1 MKKKFHV
8 NSLFFKIVCTAL
20 IGIVII
26 SVMENIVN
34 IMFSKSVF
42 VNSFAESQ
50 EKIFDQIDSEFYDFY
65 KDMTVIL
72 NDVSTSDA
80 AEEYLH
86 GSGSALEQMKQGYD
100 LEQLVKSSRLDEYY
114 QASFFLICKNQ
125 TSYLYRNTDR
135 FTVEEQEILDS
146 SVAAEAMA
154 DPGRIICR
162 YQESGFS
169 SVNSGEPVVIFA
181 KAWAAEEGEPAD
193 MLAFIAIKED
203 EIRRMY
209 SAFTVETS
217 DIVILN
223 EENDVLSSDNMA
235 YFDPESDERKTLN
248 RAVQEMTEQDLHR
261 AEFATGM
268 THKTY
273 LMQRLQNTNYKI
285 MGTIDFDAAFWGEYR
300 IWDVILM
307 TFAIMI
313 AIVFLI
319 FIFIRQ
325 QTRPLDRLA
334 ETMMNSKHMNFKEHV
349 PVEGTD
355 EVRELSETYNQMV
368 DELGKYVDR
377 VISVEQDK
385 RAAEIHALQMQ
396 INPHYMY
403 NTLASI
409 KWLIWQGDT
418 QKSTAVIDAFISL
431 LRNTI
436 SNTEEF
442 ITVEQEIDNLKNYV
456 LINQAR
462 YGDAVQ
468 AEFFVLPQCLQ
479 YKVPKLIL
487 QPFVE
492 NAFFHG
498 FPEGRRGTIQIFV
511 KEEAENLRFEIID
524 DGVGMTAEQLRRLSA
539 GERSKAEHFTGIGI
553 GNVDE
558 RIKLIYGMDYG
569 INIFSEKEKG
579 TTILLLLRKNPK
591 GVQAAAGTGEES
603 AAAAGPAR
611 THG

>member
-80 AEEYLH
+80 AEEYRH

-135 FTVEEQEILDS
+135 FTVEKQEILDS

-181 KAWAAEEGEPAD
+181 KAWGAEDGKPAD
-193 MLAFIAIKED
+193 MLTFTAIKED

-235 YFDPESDERKTLN
+235 YFDPESNESKTLN

-268 THKTY
+268 SHKTY

-285 MGTIDFDAAFWGEYR
+285 IGTIDFDAAFWGEYR
-300 IWDVILM
+300 IWDVVLM

-313 AIVFLI
+313 VIVFLI

-377 VISVEQDK
+377 VIS
-385 RAAEIHALQMQ
+385 
-396 INPHYMY
+396 
-403 NTLASI
+403 
-409 KWLIWQGDT
+409 
-418 QKSTAVIDAFISL
+418 
-431 LRNTI
+431 
-436 SNTEEF
+436 
-442 ITVEQEIDNLKNYV
+442 VEQEIDNLKNYV

>member
-135 FTVEEQEILDS
+135 FTVEKQEILDS

-154 DPGRIICR
+154 DPDRIICR

-181 KAWAAEEGEPAD
+181 KAWGAEDGKPAD

-235 YFDPESDERKTLN
+235 YFDPESNESKTLN

-268 THKTY
+268 SHKTY
-273 LMQRLQNTNYKI
+273 LMQRLQTQLPP
-285 MGTIDFDAAFWGEYR
+285 E
-300 IWDVILM
+300 
-307 TFAIMI
+307 
-313 AIVFLI
+313 
-319 FIFIRQ
+319 IR
-325 QTRPLDRLA
+325 
-334 ETMMNSKHMNFKEHV
+334 
-349 PVEGTD
+349 
-355 EVRELSETYNQMV
+355 
-368 DELGKYVDR
+368 
-377 VISVEQDK
+377 
-385 RAAEIHALQMQ
+385 
-396 INPHYMY
+396 
-403 NTLASI
+403 
-409 KWLIWQGDT
+409 
-418 QKSTAVIDAFISL
+418 L
-431 LRNTI
+431 L
-436 SNTEEF
+436 
-442 ITVEQEIDNLKNYV
+442 
-456 LINQAR
+456 
-462 YGDAVQ
+462 
-468 AEFFVLPQCLQ
+468 
-479 YKVPKLIL
+479 
-487 QPFVE
+487 
-492 NAFFHG
+492 
-498 FPEGRRGTIQIFV
+498 
-511 KEEAENLRFEIID
+511 
-524 DGVGMTAEQLRRLSA
+524 
-539 GERSKAEHFTGIGI
+539 
-553 GNVDE
+553 
-558 RIKLIYGMDYG
+558 
-569 INIFSEKEKG
+569 
-579 TTILLLLRKNPK
+579 
-591 GVQAAAGTGEES
+591 
-603 AAAAGPAR
+603 
-611 THG
+611 

>member
-135 FTVEEQEILDS
+135 FTVEKQEILDS

-162 YQESGFS
+162 YQERGFS

-181 KAWAAEEGEPAD
+181 KAWGAEDGKPAD

-235 YFDPESDERKTLN
+235 YFDPESNESKTLN

-268 THKTY
+268 SHKTY

-300 IWDVILM
+300 IWDVVLM

-313 AIVFLI
+313 VIVFLI

-377 VISVEQDK
+377 VIS
-385 RAAEIHALQMQ
+385 
-396 INPHYMY
+396 
-403 NTLASI
+403 
-409 KWLIWQGDT
+409 
-418 QKSTAVIDAFISL
+418 
-431 LRNTI
+431 
-436 SNTEEF
+436 
-442 ITVEQEIDNLKNYV
+442 VEQEIDNLKNYV

>member
-135 FTVEEQEILDS
+135 FTVEKQEILDS

-162 YQESGFS
+162 YQE
-169 SVNSGEPVVIFA
+169 
-181 KAWAAEEGEPAD
+181 
-193 MLAFIAIKED
+193 
-203 EIRRMY
+203 
-209 SAFTVETS
+209 
-217 DIVILN
+217 
-223 EENDVLSSDNMA
+223 
-235 YFDPESDERKTLN
+235 
-248 RAVQEMTEQDLHR
+248 MTEQDLHR

-268 THKTY
+268 SHKTY

-313 AIVFLI
+313 VIVFLI

-418 QKSTAVIDAFISL
+418 QRSTAVIDAFISL

-539 GERSKAEHFTGIGI
+539 GERSKAEHFTDIGI

-591 GVQAAAGTGEES
+591 GTQAAAGTAEES

>member
-377 VISVEQDK
+377 VISVELGFQVWQDS
-385 RAAEIHALQMQ
+385 
-396 INPHYMY
+396 PSGY
-403 NTLASI
+403 
-409 KWLIWQGDT
+409 
-418 QKSTAVIDAFISL
+418 
-431 LRNTI
+431 
-436 SNTEEF
+436 
-442 ITVEQEIDNLKNYV
+442 
-456 LINQAR
+456 
-462 YGDAVQ
+462 
-468 AEFFVLPQCLQ
+468 
-479 YKVPKLIL
+479 
-487 QPFVE
+487 
-492 NAFFHG
+492 
-498 FPEGRRGTIQIFV
+498 
-511 KEEAENLRFEIID
+511 
-524 DGVGMTAEQLRRLSA
+524 
-539 GERSKAEHFTGIGI
+539 ER
-553 GNVDE
+553 
-558 RIKLIYGMDYG
+558 
-569 INIFSEKEKG
+569 
-579 TTILLLLRKNPK
+579 
-591 GVQAAAGTGEES
+591 
-603 AAAAGPAR
+603 
-611 THG
+611 